1 MQRLVNKVCVFFF
14 ILLISACNGGGGG
27 DGVSPPSVSRSVQVS
42 WAANHET
49 EVNKAGGGY
58 RVYSSRTPGFDIAM
72 ANVVDVP
79 YSSGAT
85 APTSTVIT
93 LSTGNNFIKV
103 VAYSAMNPGGSPPSA
118 ETSIAVP

>member
-1 MQRLVNKVCVFFF
+1 MQRMGSKLCVFFF
-14 ILLISACNGGGGG
+14 IVLVSGCKGGGGS
-27 DGVSPPSVSRSVQVS
+27 VSPPPVNRSVQVS

-58 RVYSSRTPGFDIAM
+58 RVYSSRTSGFDIAAASM
-72 ANVVDVP
+72 TDVP
-79 YSSGAT
+79 YTGGPT

-93 LSTGNNFIKV
+93 LVTGNNFIKV

-118 ETSIAVP
+118 EISIAVP